1 MLSYRHEFHAGSH
14 ADVFKH
20 VVLCEL
26 LRYLTEKPKPLW
38 YVDTHAGAG
47 QYELGRR
54 PVSGAEAATGIFRLW
69 GVPDL
74 PPTVQ
79 HYLGLVAAANPA
91 GELRRYPG
99 SPWLA
104 AAMLRKDDRLW
115 LSELHPADHA
125 TLLEVL
131 GQRDRRACIEQRDG
145 LAWLR
150 ALLPPLPRRGL
161 VLIDPSFEVKKEYRE
176 CRGSYRRCPASIRER
191 YLCSLVSA
199 AATACG
205 SRVSGCA
212 RTRCRCQL
220 AARPVLGSTAD
231 GNRAVRQRH
240 VRRESAVH
248 AGRSARI
255 GAPATRRIARSRCRR
270 GLFRGQ
276 PAGLTDSASIWPSP
290 GKPATIPAWRP
301 TTCSRTAGGQS
312 PA

>member
-26 LRYLTEKPKPLW
+26 LRYLTEKPKPLC

-54 PVSGAEAATGIFRLW
+54 PDSGAEAATGIFRLW

-79 HYLGLVAAANPA
+79 RYLGLVAAANPS
-91 GELRRYPG
+91 GELWRYPG
-99 SPWLA
+99 SPLLA
-104 AAMLRKDDRLW
+104 AAMLRRDDRLW

-131 GQRDRRACIEQRDG
+131 GQRDPRARIEQRDG

-161 VLIDPSFEVKKEYRE
+161 VLIDPSFEVKKEY
-176 CRGSYRRCPASIRER
+176 
-191 YLCSLVSA
+191 LDVA
-199 AATACG
+199 AAIVDARRRFESGVYAVWYPLLRLRAAAEFPAAFERVAGASWLHARFWVRHPTETGLYG
-205 SRVSGCA
+205 SGMFVVNPPY
-212 RTRCRCQL
+212 TL
-220 AARPVLGSTAD
+220 AATL
-231 GNRAVRQRH
+231 
-240 VRRESAVH
+240 ESALPRLVELLAQDSG
-248 AGRSARI
+248 AGYSVD
-255 GAPATRRIARSRCRR
+255 SR
-270 GLFRGQ
+270 Q
-276 PAGLTDSASIWPSP
+276 A
-290 GKPATIPAWRP
+290 
-301 TTCSRTAGGQS
+301 
-312 PA
+312 

>member
-54 PVSGAEAATGIFRLW
+54 PDSGAEAATGIFRLW

-79 HYLGLVAAANPA
+79 RYLGLVAAANPA

-99 SPWLA
+99 SPLLA
-104 AAMLRKDDRLW
+104 AAMLRRDDRLW

-131 GQRDRRACIEQRDG
+131 GQRDPRARIEQRDG

-150 ALLPPLPRRGL
+150 ALLPPLPRRAL
-161 VLIDPSFEVKKEYRE
+161 VLIDPSFEVKKEYRDVAAAIVE
-176 CRGSYRRCPASIRER
+176 EYPASIRER
-191 YLCSLVSA
+191 CLCSLVSA

-205 SRVSGCA
+205 SRVSGRV

-220 AARPVLGSTAD
+220 AACPVLGSSSD
-231 GNRAVRQRH
+231 GNRPVRQRH
-240 VRRESAVH
+240 VRRESAIH
-248 AGRSARI
+248 AGRNARI
-255 GAPATRRIARSRCRR
+255 GAPATRRIARSRFRC

-276 PAGLTDSASIWPSP
+276 PTGLTDSASIWPSP
-290 GKPATIPAWRP
+290 GKPATIPA
-301 TTCSRTAGGQS
+301 
-312 PA
+312 

>member
-74 PPTVQ
+74 PPAVQ

-104 AAMLRKDDRLW
+104 AAMLRKEDRLW

-131 GQRDRRACIEQRDG
+131 GQRDRRARIEQRDG

-150 ALLPPLPRRGL
+150 VLLPPVPRRGL
-161 VLIDPSFEVKKEYRE
+161 VLIDPSFEVKKEYRDVVAAIE
-176 CRGSYRRCPASIRER
+176 DARRRFESGVYAVWYPLLRLR
-191 YLCSLVSA
+191 A
-199 AATACG
+199 AAEFPAALERVAGASWLHARFWVCHPTETGLYG
-205 SRVSGCA
+205 SGMFVVNPPY
-212 RTRCRCQL
+212 TL
-220 AARPVLGSTAD
+220 AATLGSALPRLVELLAQD
-231 GNRAVRQRH
+231 AGAGYSVDSRQ
-240 VRRESAVH
+240 A
-248 AGRSARI
+248 
-255 GAPATRRIARSRCRR
+255 
-270 GLFRGQ
+270 
-276 PAGLTDSASIWPSP
+276 
-290 GKPATIPAWRP
+290 
-301 TTCSRTAGGQS
+301 
-312 PA
+312 